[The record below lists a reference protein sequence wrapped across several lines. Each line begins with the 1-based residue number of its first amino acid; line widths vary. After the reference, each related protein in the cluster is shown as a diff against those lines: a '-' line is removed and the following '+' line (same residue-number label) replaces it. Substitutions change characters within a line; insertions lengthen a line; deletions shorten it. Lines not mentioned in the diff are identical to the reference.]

1 MSLTVNRPA
10 KFLNTNDNHVK
21 LLASEGKI
29 GKVVD
34 GKIEFQ
40 SVVDYQWTR
49 ILSQFDR
56 LIMHEAVRD
65 NHGF

>member
-1 MSLTVNRPA
+1 MRLTVKRAA
-10 KFLNTNDNHVK
+10 KFLNTNENHVK

-29 GKVVD
+29 GKVID

-49 ILSQFDR
+49 IL
-56 LIMHEAVRD
+56 
-65 NHGF
+65 G

>member
-1 MSLTVNRPA
+1 MRLTVKRAA
-10 KFLNTNDNHVK
+10 KFLNTNENHVK
-21 LLASEGKI
+21 LLASEGKMS
-29 GKVVD
+29 KVVD

-49 ILSQFDR
+49 ILGQFDR

>member
-1 MSLTVNRPA
+1 MRITIKRAA
-10 KFLNTNDNHVK
+10 KFLNTNEDHVK

-29 GKVVD
+29 GKIVN

-40 SVVDYQWTR
+40 SVVDHQWTSV
-49 ILSQFDR
+49 LAQFDR

>member
-1 MSLTVNRPA
+1 MKITVKRA
-10 KFLNTNDNHVK
+10 SKFLNTNEDHVK

-29 GKVVD
+29 GKIVN

-40 SVVDYQWTR
+40 SVVDYQWTS
-49 ILSQFDR
+49 IFKQFDR